1 MAKQLSTQAAT
12 TQPGL
17 LPTLLLPMQA
27 SQLLVPNVAMAE
39 LVGHQLPQRPA
50 QSLPEWIQG
59 FVQWRGESV
68 PLVLYENYLG
78 KRRGAESND
87 LRIAIM
93 NSISDHY
100 KGRFYGLLIQGIP
113 RMQKIT
119 EEELINLAGAPSSG
133 TLFQVDTPLGQADLP
148 DLEALETALGQALP

>member
-1 MAKQLSTQAAT
+1 MAKLPSSIAQSTQS
-12 TQPGL
+12 GL
-17 LPTLLLPMQA
+17 LATLLLPLQA
-27 SQLLVPNVAMAE
+27 NHLLVPNVSMAE

-50 QSLPEWIQG
+50 QNLPEWIQG

-93 NSISDHY
+93 NCVSGHY
-100 KGRFYGLLIQGIP
+100 QGRFYGLLIQGIP
-113 RMQKIT
+113 RMQKLT
-119 EEELINLAGAPSSG
+119 EEELINLSDAPAAG
-133 TLFQVDTPLGQADLP
+133 TLFRVETPMGQADVP
-148 DLEALETALGQALP
+148 DLEALEVALGKALP